1 MYLRYVFEVMTQK
14 RSKDQLIAQILIT
27 CLEDG
32 AIKTRIVYQVGLNFK
47 TVQPHLNLLLKKGL
61 IEVTGN
67 TQLVYKT
74 TPEGG
79 QALESLRKVEAIY
92 S

>member
-1 MYLRYVFEVMTQK
+1 MYLRYVSEVMTRK
-14 RSKDQLIAQILIT
+14 RGKDQLLAQILAI
-27 CLEDG
+27 CQGDG

-47 TVQPHLNLLLKKGL
+47 TVKPHLSLLLEKCL
-61 IEVTGN
+61 LEPTGN
-67 TQLVYKT
+67 DQLIYRTTQKG
-74 TPEGG
+74 E

>member
-1 MYLRYVFEVMTQK
+1 MYLRYVSKVMAQK
-14 RSKDQLIAQILIT
+14 RSRDQLIARILTI
-27 CLEDG
+27 CQEDDV
-32 AIKTRIVYQVGLNFK
+32 IKTRIVYQVGLNFK

-61 IEVTGN
+61 LEVTGN
-67 TQLVYKT
+67 TQQIYKT